1 MSVVHVALLKSLID
15 GGPDANR
22 YYKIVI
28 VLIGIALAIQVVIGI
43 LAIFVT
49 HTRNY
54 YKKYRTDMCS
64 ETGATLCGCFPCCD
78 KTARATG
85 VDSHGLGVSTVELVV
100 DETLGG
106 RTTQNSSEAADDN
119 KWVLPEASK
128 DGLESVTRD
137 VHLSMTV
144 RLLRAELAAIEAEA
158 ELKKLNRQL
167 ENESKQP
174 ESSATE
180 NGTNG
185 GTSSPE
191 AGQNEETQ
199 KKKDPKETAKRIH
212 EMKARTL
219 NVESLVVRGCLYAQ
233 RLDVLWHNEYALA
246 GYDDNSLE
254 QHVLKKVSFWQN
266 VINYLLYIVFVCN
279 IFVTG
284 LGVTGHHGETSGGPG
299 GN

>member
-1 MSVVHVALLKSLID
+1 M
-15 GGPDANR
+15 
-22 YYKIVI
+22 
-28 VLIGIALAIQVVIGI
+28 
-43 LAIFVT
+43 
-49 HTRNY
+49 
-54 YKKYRTDMCS
+54 
-64 ETGATLCGCFPCCD
+64 
-78 KTARATG
+78 
-85 VDSHGLGVSTVELVV
+85 

-106 RTTQNSSEAADDN
+106 RTTQNSSEAADDT

-219 NVESLVVRGCLYAQ
+219 KCDETLQQVS
-233 RLDVLWHNEYALA
+233 VLRRQNELLCRYIGDSDA
-246 GYDDNSLE
+246 DNI
-254 QHVLKKVSFWQN
+254 LKRVQFWQN
-266 VINYLLYIVFVCN
+266 FINYLLYIVFICN
-279 IFVTG
+279 AFITG
-284 LGVTGHHGETSGGPG
+284 LGVSGGQPAGNYG
-299 GN
+299 GNGTANAPQ